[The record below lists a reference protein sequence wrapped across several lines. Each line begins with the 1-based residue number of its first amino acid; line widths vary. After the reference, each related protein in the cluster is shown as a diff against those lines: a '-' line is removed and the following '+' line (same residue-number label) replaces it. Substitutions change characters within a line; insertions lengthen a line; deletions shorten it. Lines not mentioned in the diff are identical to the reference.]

1 MGSQTSCLKEIK
13 MFTEFMNN
21 HVVGLNVLF
30 DDLKTMQGNAEK
42 GNFPPH
48 RITNYKNEKY
58 YLEFAVAGYTKEELK
73 IELTESDNLQISS
86 NGADE
91 VYKTL
96 VDIGDILNVT
106 TDTSSGDWECTYD
119 GIASRA
125 FKKEFKLS
133 PFMEVNEV
141 KYDNGILTIII
152 HKKVVDEKESKT
164 FEIN

>member
-1 MGSQTSCLKEIK
+1 
-13 MFTEFMNN
+13 MFTEFLNN

-30 DDLKTMQGNAEK
+30 EELQEMQGNAEK

-48 RITNYKNEKY
+48 RISHYKNKEY
-58 YLEFAVAGYTKEELK
+58 YLEFAVAGYAKEELK
-73 IELTESDNLQISS
+73 IELTESDNLQVSS
-86 NGADE
+86 NGANEIYD
-91 VYKTL
+91 TL
-96 VDIGDILNVT
+96 VGVNR
-106 TDTSSGDWECTYD
+106 DTDWECTYD

-152 HKKVVDEKESKT
+152 HKKVVDEKEPKT

>member
-1 MGSQTSCLKEIK
+1 

-30 DDLKTMQGNAEK
+30 DELKTMQGNAEK

-58 YLEFAVAGYTKEELK
+58 YLEFAVAGYSKEELNV
-73 IELTESDNLQISS
+73 ELTESDILEISS
-86 NGADE
+86 NGSE
-91 VYKTL
+91 QMYNKL
-96 VDIGDILNVT
+96 IGSNGD
-106 TDTSSGDWECTYD
+106 TDWKCTYD
-119 GIASRA
+119 GLASRA

-133 PFMEVNEV
+133 PFMEIKEV
-141 KYDNGILTIII
+141 TYTNGILTIAIY
-152 HKKVVDEKESKT
+152 KKVVDEKETKT

>member
-1 MGSQTSCLKEIK
+1 

-30 DDLKTMQGNAEK
+30 EELQAMQGNADK

-48 RITNYKNEKY
+48 RISNCKNKEY
-58 YLEFAVAGYTKEELK
+58 HLEFAVAGYTKEEIK
-73 IELTESDNLQISS
+73 VELTDSDILEISS

-91 VYKTL
+91 IYNTL
-96 VDIGDILNVT
+96 VGVDVNT
-106 TDTSSGDWECTYD
+106 DWECTYD

-133 PFMEVNEV
+133 PFMEVNNV

-164 FEIN
+164 FTIN

>member
-1 MGSQTSCLKEIK
+1 

-30 DDLKTMQGNAEK
+30 DELKTMQGNAEK

-58 YLEFAVAGYTKEELK
+58 YLEFAVAGYSKEELNV
-73 IELTESDNLQISS
+73 ELTESDILEISS
-86 NGADE
+86 NGSE
-91 VYKTL
+91 QMYNKL
-96 VDIGDILNVT
+96 IGYNGD
-106 TDTSSGDWECTYD
+106 TDWKCTYD
-119 GIASRA
+119 GLASRA

-133 PFMEVNEV
+133 PFMEIKEV
-141 KYDNGILTIII
+141 TYTDGILTIAIY
-152 HKKVVDEKESKT
+152 KKVVDEKETKT

>member
-30 DDLKTMQGNAEK
+30 DELKTMQGNAEK

-58 YLEFAVAGYTKEELK
+58 YLEFAVAGYSKEELNV
-73 IELTESDNLQISS
+73 ELTESDILEISS
-86 NGADE
+86 NGSE
-91 VYKTL
+91 QMYNKL
-96 VDIGDILNVT
+96 IGANND
-106 TDTSSGDWECTYD
+106 TDWKCTYD
-119 GIASRA
+119 GFASRA

-133 PFMEVNEV
+133 PFMEIKEV
-141 KYDNGILTIII
+141 TYTNGILTIAIY
-152 HKKVVDEKESKT
+152 KKVVDEKETKT